1 MMRTALL
8 VFSLLLSA
16 AALLSHPAETT
27 KALDI
32 GSRLELFVDDYLIDT
47 MADARLTLH
56 QPVAREIALNHNA
69 VPWEGNTSLFHTVFQ
84 DGPLYRMYYRGKQ
97 NEPTEDPALPPPIV
111 SCTPHSA
118 GIPHAV
124 HARAQSNDRARQH
137 RRPQRRRVHDQ
148 P

>member
-47 MADARLTLH
+47 MAGARLTLH
-56 QPVAREIALNHNA
+56 QPVARENR
-69 VPWEGNTSLFHTVFQ
+69 TQSQ
-84 DGPLYRMYYRGKQ
+84 CSPLG
-97 NEPTEDPALPPPIV
+97 
-111 SCTPHSA
+111 
-118 GIPHAV
+118 
-124 HARAQSNDRARQH
+124 RQH
-137 RRPQRRRVHDQ
+137 VALSHGFPGRATLPHVLSWQAE
-148 P
+148 